1 MPTWL
6 CSRGVGGGSPPLGTN
21 PCQSVGVT
29 NTADQR
35 DECERWFVRQGLPHL
50 IDHYSV
56 TEDVFTRA
64 TPFLALVMFSEVFLS
79 FGDRWKGWAQL
90 GAFLVGLAVMAAV
103 FAVANRL
110 RNRRH
115 FQQPD
120 DIGMIEL
127 VLFAL
132 LPLGPTAIG
141 AQGAV
146 IANVAT
152 VAMINV
158 VLLAV
163 TYLVTRWALI
173 PMVIWSLSQVWQRLG
188 DVSSLAMKSLPTM
201 VLFSAFIFLNA
212 EMWQVANDFTL
223 PYFALVIAL
232 LASVGGAFVAV
243 SVRRLTLDLVRFANW
258 REIAGLV
265 SDSPVA
271 DIVPDD
277 HMSPPPANAPLGR
290 GASFNVGLL
299 LFVSQAVQIMLVA
312 LVITVFYVIFGMLT
326 VREATLLQW
335 TTASELTS
343 SADWAVRIHLLG
355 SEVLFSREL
364 VVVAGFIGVIS
375 SLQFAVQLVTD
386 ESYRAGFAADM
397 ADEVREALAVRA
409 VYLRKL
415 VRAPAAT

>member
-1 MPTWL
+1 MTTT
-6 CSRGVGGGSPPLGTN
+6 V
-21 PCQSVGVT
+21 
-29 NTADQR
+29 DQR
-35 DECERWFVRQGLPHL
+35 DQCERWFVRQGLPHL
-50 IDHYSV
+50 IDHYSA

-64 TPFLALVMFSEVFLS
+64 APFLALVTFSEVFLS

-90 GAFLVGLAVMAAV
+90 VAFVAGLSIMGAS
-103 FAVANRL
+103 FALANRL

-115 FQQPD
+115 FQPPD
-120 DIGMIEL
+120 DIGLIEL
-127 VLFAL
+127 GLFVL

-141 AQGAV
+141 AQDSVVVAV
-146 IANVAT
+146 VA
-152 VAMINV
+152 V
-158 VLLAV
+158 VLANLVILAV
-163 TYLVTRWALI
+163 AYLVTRWALI
-173 PMVIWSLSQVWQRLG
+173 PMVIWSLAQVWKRLG
-188 DVSSLAMKSLPTM
+188 EVSSLAMKSLPTM

-223 PYFALVIAL
+223 PYFTLVVALI
-232 LASVGGAFVAV
+232 ASVGGAFVAV

-258 REIAGLV
+258 SEIAGLV
-265 SDSPVA
+265 TDSPVA

-277 HMSPPPANAPLGR
+277 HMSPPPANVPLGR

-335 TTASELTS
+335 TTVSELTT
-343 SADWAVRIHLLG
+343 SADWAVRIPLFG
-355 SEVLFSREL
+355 SEALFSREL
-364 VVVAGFIGVIS
+364 LVVAGFIGVIS
-375 SLQFAVQLVTD
+375 GLQFAVQLVTD
-386 ESYRAGFAADM
+386 ESYRAGFADDM

-415 VRAPAAT
+415 VRTPAAT